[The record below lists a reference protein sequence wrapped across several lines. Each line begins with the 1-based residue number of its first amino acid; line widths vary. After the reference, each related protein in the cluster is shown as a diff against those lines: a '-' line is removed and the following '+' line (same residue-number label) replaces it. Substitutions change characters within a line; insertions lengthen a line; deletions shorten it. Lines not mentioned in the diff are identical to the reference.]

1 MPGKSSW
8 KRLITSRENRHPKL
22 DDFPIRHKLIVTL
35 LLISIVPS
43 IGLSILTGWTVE
55 RIIEKQTTNHTI
67 QLIGQVNKT
76 LAGYT
81 NNMQNLSYLIS
92 FHPQVESFV
101 EGQGLDGENGHYEIR
116 EFLRNL
122 TTLYPEVAGIL
133 VANSSGEYISN
144 ELYPKDDRNLNEED
158 WYKEA
163 EENEGIFKILG
174 QPDNRNLISQVP
186 YKDDE
191 VVTAVRAIVA
201 PENQEVKG
209 VILIDLKQRVIAEAT
224 KDVRLGKSG
233 YLMVMDEDGES
244 IYSPEA
250 AGERDLSLPGNTD
263 KAGTFSRT
271 VDGSKKQ
278 FIYSKLSIANWTTLG
293 VFPSGEAVK
302 EVREIIF
309 YVISF
314 VFFLCFIGIAA
325 SYYLAGSMSRPI
337 HQLIFFMKKA
347 EAGDLT
353 VRYEDDRKDEL
364 GMLGRSFNN
373 MLGQVE
379 RLISLTERQER
390 KKREAELRSLQEHIK
405 PHFLYNTLDTINW
418 MARKQ
423 GAEDA
428 ARLVGSLSRLFR
440 IGLSQ
445 GKDRISLS
453 EEIEHIN
460 SYLSIQKARYKDK
473 LNYSIEVPE
482 KDKHAS
488 IPKLILQPIVEN
500 AIYHG
505 IKERRGPGHL
515 RIQAEEINGELKIS
529 VSDDGKGIPR
539 ERLQK
544 LKESLRSPMEDAG
557 EGEGNGPGYGMR
569 NTQARIQFTCGGRYG
584 ISIESLEGKG
594 TTVTILLPYILEE

>member
-1 MPGKSSW
+1 MSSKRSGIWTLADKGLKSI
-8 KRLITSRENRHPKL
+8 KI
-22 DDFPIRHKLIVTL
+22 DDFPIRYKLIILL

-55 RIIEKQTTNHTI
+55 RIIEKQATENTL

-76 LAGYT
+76 LESYAS
-81 NNMQNLSYLIS
+81 NMQNISYLIS
-92 FHPQVESFV
+92 FNPQVDRFI
-101 EGQGLDGENGHYEIR
+101 EGRGIAGEDGDYDIR

-122 TTLYPEVAGIL
+122 ATLYPEVAGIL
-133 VANSSGEYISN
+133 VANSRGEYISN
-144 ELYPKDDRNLNEED
+144 ELYTKSDQNLKEEG
-158 WYKEA
+158 WYKKA
-163 EENEGIFKILG
+163 AENEGVFEILG
-174 QPDNRNLISQVP
+174 HPDKRSITSQVP

-191 VVTAVRAIVA
+191 VITAVRAIVD
-201 PENQEVKG
+201 PDSQQVMG

-233 YLMVMDEDGES
+233 FLMVMDENGED

-250 AGERDLSLPGNTD
+250 KKGISLPRTAVE
-263 KAGTFSRT
+263 AGTFTRT
-271 VDGSKKQ
+271 LDGSKTQ
-278 FIYSKLSIANWTTLG
+278 FIYRKLSFGNWTTLG
-293 VFPSGEAVK
+293 VFPSDEAVT

-314 VFFLCFIGIAA
+314 VFFLCFIGTTA

-337 HQLIFFMKKA
+337 NQLTIFMRKA
-347 EAGDLT
+347 ESGDLT

-373 MLGQVE
+373 MLSQID
-379 RLISLTERQER
+379 RLISLTEKQER

-423 GAEDA
+423 GAEEA
-428 ARLVGSLSRLFR
+428 ANLVGSLSRLFR

-445 GKDRISLS
+445 GKDTIPLR

-473 LNYSIEVPE
+473 LNYSIQVEGNI
-482 KDKHAS
+482 KHAA

-505 IKERRGPGHL
+505 IKERRGPGYIH
-515 RIQAEEINGELKIS
+515 ISAEEANGELVLR
-529 VSDDGKGIPR
+529 VSDDGKGIPQEKLSKLR
-539 ERLQK
+539 EYLHD
-544 LKESLRSPMEDAG
+544 PMEEAAVS
-557 EGEGNGPGYGMR
+557 EGNSLGYGMR
-569 NTQARIQFTCGGRYG
+569 NTQARIKFTCGDRYG
-584 ISIESLEGKG
+584 LSIDSDEGKG
-594 TTVTILLPYILEE
+594 TAVTILLPYNS